1 MVELRRIDTL
11 DRSNMTTKEACRI
24 LSSRK
29 KYLVKVED
37 NMHLVNDFTN
47 VLIKKYADIP
57 PDLVEVYVL
66 NTL

>member
-29 KYLVKVED
+29 KYLVMVEG
-37 NMHLVNDFTN
+37 NIHLVNDFTS
-47 VLIKKYADIP
+47 VLVKKYPDIP